1 MTKEYFTY
9 TISVLAVIISTVT
22 ALIAYFNYRLN
33 KSLNIRNNVYNEKLK
48 LYREISKAIAS
59 LIIFLQETEINIRFD
74 TLNNESELQSISEN
88 IEEKCVKIDYLFLE
102 AYMITS
108 NHIFTVMQELSDKI
122 ADVRPLHTGLITLEK
137 YKQNVKGINN
147 QGEILLSALRSEL
160 KIEKMNK
167 PFI

>member
-33 KSLNIRNNVYNEKLK
+33 KSLNIRNNLYNERLK

-122 ADVRPLHTGLITLEK
+122 ADVRPLHIGLITLEK